1 MLASRL
7 LHGSEPRR
15 CPRHHGPGLM
25 GPGRSDQLKIRSW
38 KAWVLGL
45 ALAVLTGAA
54 ILASQSLDAGALA
67 PAGSADPANLT
78 PDPETG
84 LGR

>member
-1 MLASRL
+1 
-7 LHGSEPRR
+7 
-15 CPRHHGPGLM
+15 
-25 GPGRSDQLKIRSW
+25 LKIRSW